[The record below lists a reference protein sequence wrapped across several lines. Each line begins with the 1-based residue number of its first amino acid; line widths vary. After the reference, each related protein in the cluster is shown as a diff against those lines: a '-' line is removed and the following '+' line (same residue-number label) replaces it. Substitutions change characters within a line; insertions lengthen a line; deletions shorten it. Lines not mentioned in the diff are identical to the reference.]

1 MDRNTITGFILIALL
16 LMLWSYLNSPS
27 DEEIQRQRA
36 LQDSVRLEME
46 QSLPSPAATEVEP
59 VVSDTLT
66 TEETAISDSLR
77 LLLSQ
82 AEFGPFAP
90 AASGKEEVI
99 RLENDLIAVDINTRG
114 GHVVRVMLKK
124 YDRVIIAED
133 RSELKVPVY
142 LLDAPENDFN
152 YSLPVPDARGGVVN
166 TRDLFFSPS
175 LQGNTLRLKAA
186 TTTGG
191 YFEKVYT
198 VKDGVYD
205 LDYSLNF
212 EGLDRVV
219 DIQRGQVELQWTNY
233 LNKIERNDSYERN
246 YGSTVYFK
254 EETRS
259 PSYCS
264 CGSNS
269 EENLKRPVEWVSHS
283 NQFFNTTLLPERSFS
298 SADVFNDI
306 LTEDSEYLKRLR
318 SNIVLP
324 VNAPGS
330 ETIAMKFYMGPN
342 DFGILRSYNA
352 ELEYIIPFGWS
363 IFGTVNRYVI
373 RPLFIFLQSFIPSA
387 GLVIIT
393 LTLLVRIVLFPLTF
407 KMLKSQAKMGALKPE
422 MEAIRE
428 KHAKDQQTQQVE
440 IMKLYRETGVN
451 PLGGCFPMLLQLPIW
466 IALYRFFPA
475 SIEFRQEGF
484 LWATDLSTYDAFMYL
499 PFNIP
504 FYGSHVSLFTL
515 LWAIS
520 TVIYSYYNSRHMDF
534 SANPMMKYIQY
545 FMPIMFLFFFN
556 SFAAGLTAYLFFSNF
571 INIIQMATAKY
582 WLIDEEKIRAQLQE
596 NKKKPKKKSKF
607 QERLESAMKEQ
618 QRIQAQKAQE
628 RKKNK

>member
-1 MDRNTITGFILIALL
+1 
-16 LMLWSYLNSPS
+16 
-27 DEEIQRQRA
+27 
-36 LQDSVRLEME
+36 
-46 QSLPSPAATEVEP
+46 
-59 VVSDTLT
+59 
-66 TEETAISDSLR
+66 
-77 LLLSQ
+77 
-82 AEFGPFAP
+82 
-90 AASGKEEVI
+90 
-99 RLENDLIAVDINTRG
+99 
-114 GHVVRVMLKK
+114 
-124 YDRVIIAED
+124 
-133 RSELKVPVY
+133 
-142 LLDAPENDFN
+142 
-152 YSLPVPDARGGVVN
+152 
-166 TRDLFFSPS
+166 
-175 LQGNTLRLKAA
+175 
-186 TTTGG
+186 
-191 YFEKVYT
+191 
-198 VKDGVYD
+198 
-205 LDYSLNF
+205 
-212 EGLDRVV
+212 
-219 DIQRGQVELQWTNY
+219 
-233 LNKIERNDSYERN
+233 
-246 YGSTVYFK
+246 
-254 EETRS
+254 
-259 PSYCS
+259 
-264 CGSNS
+264 
-269 EENLKRPVEWVSHS
+269 
-283 NQFFNTTLLPERSFS
+283 
-298 SADVFNDI
+298 
-306 LTEDSEYLKRLR
+306 
-318 SNIVLP
+318 
-324 VNAPGS
+324 
-330 ETIAMKFYMGPN
+330 
-342 DFGILRSYNA
+342 
-352 ELEYIIPFGWS
+352 
-363 IFGTVNRYVI
+363 
-373 RPLFIFLQSFIPSA
+373 
-387 GLVIIT
+387 
-393 LTLLVRIVLFPLTF
+393 
-407 KMLKSQAKMGALKPE
+407 MGALKPE